1 MKKKEFC
8 VLGIMSGTS
17 IDGLDFSL
25 IRSDGI
31 KNIKIIKNKYYKF
44 NKKIRDEISD
54 LINIFCLEKKFFRN
68 EKYYKIEQNFL
79 NFVVKNISI
88 FYQNYLMV
96 KKKLI

>member
-25 IRSDGI
+25 IKTDGMQNV
-31 KNIKIIKNKYYKF
+31 NIVKNKYYKF

-54 LINIFCLEKKFFRN
+54 LINFFCLEKKFFRN
-68 EKYYKIEQNFL
+68 EKYYKTELNFI
-79 NFVVKNISI
+79 NFVVKKISI
-88 FYQNYLMV
+88 FLFSYYN
-96 KKKLI
+96 KNKTIK